1 MAYDPR
7 DLEPSPDTIAAD
19 VESAPPVYN
28 WRWFTTSLVILAALL
43 ILDLGIHPAFAAVML
58 CFKLSLPDLL
68 NAWWLVRRDP
78 DRSRGTLVAAFYVAR
93 SFWSVVVWSFL
104 LAIGL
109 AFAVTLLAGNQGRGQ
124 QGAAIIVGALGLT
137 FLFMFVIAGSLTLMI
152 CLMAAWNRTRIWL
165 GPGITPWRQADRFPP
180 FIGVPNPG
188 NNGLPMFIAFG
199 AIVLSGLCVSAAV
212 AWIVAILD
220 QPLPNQNDWFVLAPT
235 LFMFALPVAAFMAAN
250 RIHYRIAA
258 RRPTECWP
266 DETPLED
273 DEPDY
278 DSDHDYDID
287 DDIDDDDDDD
297 EP

>member
-7 DLEPSPDTIAAD
+7 DLDQTTAD
-19 VESAPPVYN
+19 AESAPPVYN

-43 ILDLGIHPAFAAVML
+43 ILEMGIHPAFAAVML

-68 NAWWLVRRDP
+68 NAWWLIRRDP

-109 AFAVTLLAGNQGRGQ
+109 AFAVTLLAGNRGRGQ
-124 QGAAIIVGALGLT
+124 GAEIIVGALGLT
-137 FLFMFVIAGSLTLMI
+137 FLFMFVVAGSLTLLI
-152 CLMAAWNRTRIWL
+152 CLVAAWNRTRIWL
-165 GPGITPWRQADRFPP
+165 GPGVTPWRQADRFPP
-180 FIGVPNPG
+180 FIGLPNPA
-188 NNGLPMFIAFG
+188 NNGLPAFIAFG
-199 AIVLSGLCVSAAV
+199 ALVLSGLCVAAAV
-212 AWIVAILD
+212 SWIVILLD
-220 QPLPNQNDWFVLAPT
+220 KPAANQNDWFILAPT
-235 LFMFALPVAAFMAAN
+235 LFLFALPVAAFMAAN

-278 DSDHDYDID
+278 DSDHDYDF
-287 DDIDDDDDDD
+287 DDIDDD

>member
-1 MAYDPR
+1 
-7 DLEPSPDTIAAD
+7 
-19 VESAPPVYN
+19 
-28 WRWFTTSLVILAALL
+28 
-43 ILDLGIHPAFAAVML
+43 
-58 CFKLSLPDLL
+58 
-68 NAWWLVRRDP
+68 
-78 DRSRGTLVAAFYVAR
+78 
-93 SFWSVVVWSFL
+93 
-104 LAIGL
+104 
-109 AFAVTLLAGNQGRGQ
+109 
-124 QGAAIIVGALGLT
+124 
-137 FLFMFVIAGSLTLMI
+137 MFVIAGSLTLMI

-266 DETPLED
+266 DETPLDD

-287 DDIDDDDDDD
+287 DDDD